1 MHPDCRFVSRLAIA
15 CAAAGF
21 FGSPAPAQDFA
32 LERLNNSPR
41 HHEWVEVKRAVKG
54 EAGEAER
61 VIHCFVAYPEVEH
74 KALAVIVIHE
84 NKGLTD
90 WVRSVADQLA
100 EHGYIAIAPD
110 LLSGHGPGGG
120 RTSDFES
127 PDKATQAIGRLKP
140 EEVTADLNAVAD
152 YIKAVPACNGAL
164 AVGGF
169 CWGGGQT
176 FRFATSRAD
185 LKAAFVFYGSFQ
197 HTKDDLAKVTCPVY
211 GFYASNDARINA
223 TIPATQEAM
232 KELGKTYEPVTY
244 EGAGHGFMRA
254 GEDPSGSEGNRKA
267 RETAWGR
274 WRDVLKE
281 LGS

>member
-140 EEVTADLNAVAD
+140 EQGNR
-152 YIKAVPACNGAL
+152 
-164 AVGGF
+164 F
-169 CWGGGQT
+169 
-176 FRFATSRAD
+176 FRFSIYPRQLSNVARGVSKETTASKTEKAIALSPRPTRLHPLFGVSRI
-185 LKAAFVFYGSFQ
+185 YG
-197 HTKDDLAKVTCPVY
+197 
-211 GFYASNDARINA
+211 AS
-223 TIPATQEAM
+223 T
-232 KELGKTYEPVTY
+232 L
-244 EGAGHGFMRA
+244 
-254 GEDPSGSEGNRKA
+254 
-267 RETAWGR
+267 
-274 WRDVLKE
+274 
-281 LGS
+281 